1 MDRKHPE
8 SFEFRYSIK
17 LDSSMCSGMCEV
29 ISMQIMPAG
38 EMTADLCFA
47 DTAGGT
53 SFKGLR
59 CPYNVHRV
67 HWSLCNKFLMNVCY
81 KSSAASASLSIL
93 SYLKAVV
100 QVRLCF

>member
-8 SFEFRYSIK
+8 SFEFKYSIK

-67 HWSLCNKFLMNVCY
+67 NWSLCNKFLMNVCY
-81 KSSAASASLSIL
+81 KSSAASDSLSIL